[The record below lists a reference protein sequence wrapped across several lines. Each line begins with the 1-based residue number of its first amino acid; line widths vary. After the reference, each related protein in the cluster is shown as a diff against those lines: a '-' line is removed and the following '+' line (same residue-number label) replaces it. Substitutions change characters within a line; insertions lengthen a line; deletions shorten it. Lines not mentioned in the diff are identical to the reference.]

1 MNFDGPGPF
10 APFAHFAMMIVG
22 GLLWLFMLLVVIA
35 LIFLLV
41 RFLLVATKAAQ
52 IYVAK
57 NGPEVSSEAS
67 NTASAAPAP
76 ATPPTKAAPRQ
87 RTPKAP

>member
-41 RFLLVATKAAQ
+41 RFLLVATKVAQ

-76 ATPPTKAAPRQ
+76 ATSPTKAAPRQ